1 MASNYEKIIDQ
12 NLAALEGPSNRTNL
26 EAWLPAEKRGS
37 SYEFRAF
44 GETCSLGRK
53 EIALSGKKESGP
65 KGLILSLY
73 ALHAVPDPLI
83 LEPFKAFKDFPGTM
97 PDHGAFAANSQRP
110 LIPHVLRIKGAS
122 SGIVEAFHGENT
134 LPGTGGDF
142 SFLLFPLPKI
152 ALGYVFY
159 LPDEDFPP
167 SVTCLFSSNAPRFMP
182 LDGLADVA
190 EYTTKKIIELL

>member
-1 MASNYEKIIDQ
+1 MASNYENIILQ
-12 NLAALEGPSNRTNL
+12 NLAALEGLSSQRNL

-37 SYEFRAF
+37 CYEFRAF

-53 EIALSGKKESGP
+53 EIALSGKRESGP
-65 KGLILSLY
+65 KELIISLY
-73 ALHAVPDPLI
+73 ALHAGPDPLI
-83 LEPFKAFKDFPGTM
+83 IEPFKAFKDFPGTM
-97 PDHGAFAANSQRP
+97 PYHGAFAANSERP
-110 LIPHVLRIKGAS
+110 LIPHVLRLKDAS
-122 SGIVEAFHGENT
+122 AGILEAFEGKKT
-134 LPGTGGDF
+134 VAGTSGDF

-167 SVTCLFSSNAPRFMP
+167 SITCLFSSNAPRFMP

-190 EYTTKKIIELL
+190 EYTTRKIIELL